1 MSPRRP
7 GRPSCSRTT
16 GRLALRQPWP
26 PPSGSAIPTTR
37 RSATTRPASW
47 APRRSGTNSCSRHW
61 PPPRT
66 SGMRSRPAST
76 RSATTTSCRARR
88 TCDRR
93 CSDGRRVDS
102 GATTRTTWP
111 MPTRWSTEC
120 PAPSGPRRRPRR
132 PLRRL
137 RPRRHPIPSQH
148 RRQAPASTT
157 DAHNRGGVRRA
168 SRRCGCAALMAIGL
182 AGLTAVPTAATDTY
196 PSFGPLEIRIF
207 GANGGVRDFLARSA
221 EDRRGAI
228 ALVDQIAGAIQ
239 GPAQPIEEAAV
250 MLPHYRIGVSHL
262 GLTYVTTPWARLSE
276 TSFIYFPGGQAA
288 SFMVVEF
295 SQGQAALEQRW
306 ILPAPEVAAL
316 LERHLPGLRPIGL
329 GPATRGT
336 ATAPWNMALGAVLLA
351 EISLRLFVDRR
362 RSVLSERRRSAGK
375 GTDQRS

>member
-1 MSPRRP
+1 M
-7 GRPSCSRTT
+7 
-16 GRLALRQPWP
+16 
-26 PPSGSAIPTTR
+26 
-37 RSATTRPASW
+37 AT
-47 APRRSGTNSCSRHW
+47 
-61 PPPRT
+61 
-66 SGMRSRPAST
+66 
-76 RSATTTSCRARR
+76 
-88 TCDRR
+88 
-93 CSDGRRVDS
+93 
-102 GATTRTTWP
+102 
-111 MPTRWSTEC
+111 
-120 PAPSGPRRRPRR
+120 
-132 PLRRL
+132 
-137 RPRRHPIPSQH
+137 
-148 RRQAPASTT
+148 
-157 DAHNRGGVRRA
+157 
-168 SRRCGCAALMAIGL
+168 GL
-182 AGLTAVPTAATDTY
+182 AGLTAVPAAATETY

-207 GANGGVRDFLARSA
+207 GANGDVRDFLARSA

-316 LERHLPGLRPIGL
+316 LERHLQGLRPIGL
-329 GPATRGT
+329 GPAARGA

-351 EISLRLFVDRR
+351 GISLRLFVDRR
-362 RSVLSERRRSAGK
+362 RSVLSERTRSAGK